1 MEQKTTAGGDAG
13 SGRVNEGATAAAAAA
28 PARNQDTPDA
38 AAQTPAEPI
47 KYVAVGEQFVG
58 WFNDKLNAL
67 TRPTI
72 TLGTKQA
79 EVIKLHP
86 DGRLECE
93 VAGERSQNEP
103 TFVAFDMTHFEQLMR
118 KITALGL

>member
-1 MEQKTTAGGDAG
+1 MEDKTQPGNAGAG
-13 SGRVNEGATAAAAAA
+13 KATDGAAAAQA
-28 PARNQDTPDA
+28 PAKVE
-38 AAQTPAEPI
+38 TPA
-47 KYVAVGEQFVG
+47 YVAVGEEFTN
-58 WFNDKLNAL
+58 WFNDKLKAL

-86 DGRLECE
+86 DGRLEAE
-93 VAGERSQNEP
+93 VEGTGSQNEQ
-103 TFVAFDMTHFEQLMR
+103 TFVAFDMTHFEQLIR

>member
-1 MEQKTTAGGDAG
+1 MDEKNQP
-13 SGRVNEGATAAAAAA
+13 AAAAGKAA
-28 PARNQDTPDA
+28 EGAA
-38 AAQTPAEPI
+38 AAQAPAKVETPDH
-47 KYVAVGEQFVG
+47 VAVGKEFTD

-72 TLGTKQA
+72 TLGTKRA
-79 EVIKLHP
+79 EVIELHP

-93 VAGERSQNEP
+93 VEGTGSQNEQ
-103 TFVAFDMTHFEQLMR
+103 TFVAFDMTHFEQLIR